1 MADIIRLARDRN
13 VENSRKDAILFLDF
27 QEHLVGQQ
35 WQVRYYRDESQ
46 TEIDTLVAIGVRNGT
61 GSECY
66 KVISYGT
73 ATPVISI
80 TETLPDVSELAH
92 GELYIVKVEGQWN
105 YVSLVDDTRFIDPIT
120 GGPYS
125 FFNLED
131 GHVWYYNEHLPPSDT
146 DKYRWLR
153 RDDNFY
159 SREELDTYINE
170 TDRHLHEIDEE
181 LAFDAV
187 WLKDLDDV
195 AFPIKLSVT
204 ASPTST
210 IWASGTSHDITF
222 SFSASKI
229 LRYGLDETVPHP
241 ETESEYDVTSDCKFY
256 YKLSTEASYHEV
268 SGSSVTLPGITAAN
282 KTITYEFKGGNV
294 EKFGRLRKIEDIS
307 YDFGYRFLYGT
318 TSGTIT
324 NIDSLTASGLMLK
337 QDSYLATFTTNLGNL
352 ATFAIPTAWDNIT
365 KITEEGGSLN
375 YTSSFSKIGT
385 FSRTIDGQSVSYNV
399 WRWSSL
405 PTVAT
410 NFIYRFYN

>member
-1 MADIIRLARDRN
+1 
-13 VENSRKDAILFLDF
+13 
-27 QEHLVGQQ
+27 
-35 WQVRYYRDESQ
+35 
-46 TEIDTLVAIGVRNGT
+46 
-61 GSECY
+61 
-66 KVISYGT
+66 
-73 ATPVISI
+73 
-80 TETLPDVSELAH
+80 
-92 GELYIVKVEGQWN
+92 
-105 YVSLVDDTRFIDPIT
+105 
-120 GGPYS
+120 
-125 FFNLED
+125 
-131 GHVWYYNEHLPPSDT
+131 
-146 DKYRWLR
+146 
-153 RDDNFY
+153 
-159 SREELDTYINE
+159 
-170 TDRHLHEIDEE
+170 
-181 LAFDAV
+181 
-187 WLKDLDDV
+187 
-195 AFPIKLSVT
+195 
-204 ASPTST
+204 
-210 IWASGTSHDITF
+210 
-222 SFSASKI
+222 

-410 NFIYRFYN
+410 NFTYRFYN